1 MFLLPAGTHGHSKRV
16 LVERK
21 EVLTGQRPPQKLC
34 LHAGC
39 PSSSRRLLG
48 VTPPGWEPCGLAAT
62 LCPPGR
68 LANTS

>member
-1 MFLLPAGTHGHSKRV
+1 MPLLPAGAQGHSKWV

-21 EVLTGQRPPQKLC
+21 EVLTEQRPRHKLC
-34 LHAGC
+34 PHAGC
-39 PSSSRRLLG
+39 PSSGRRLLG